1 MSNVINIMAVGVFP
15 TASIQKLSNIAEI
28 NITVESKFSLDV
40 VLPDVLLLEF
50 NTSYPSALQALLSIP
65 IESRPILIA
74 VLPSED
80 SQILRAAMHAGARD
94 YLIQPLDENSLLT
107 STHSFLQES
116 VTKQNKTTG
125 KITAVISAN
134 SSAESAFI
142 SGNLSQ
148 IMAAV
153 GQQKTT
159 IIDFDLQFSN
169 LPLMLDI
176 VLDRSLLQSLEVIE
190 TLDDIAVGAYLK
202 KHKSGLKVL
211 GSLSN
216 EIAIP
221 GEVSVEKARRL
232 VRINSH
238 AADHV
243 FINLPNLIDPLSS
256 QLMSDADTIIICVD
270 QSFSCLNYSKGLL
283 NVLLNELEVP
293 QQKIRLLINHY
304 QKNNNIRQK
313 DIEKTLSFKSSLAIP
328 ADNDHSYAAERYSL
342 LLDEMANQSTALRR
356 LVTLAESLHGNKFNE
371 GKSLFSRL
379 FTKIGSKSS

>member
-1 MSNVINIMAVGVFP
+1 MSRVINIMAVGVFS
-15 TASIQKLSNIAEI
+15 ASALQKLSSNADI
-28 NITVESKFSLDV
+28 NITVESKFSLDSA
-40 VLPDVLLLEF
+40 LPDVLLLEF
-50 NTSYPSALQALLSIP
+50 NTSYPSALQTLLSIP

-94 YLIQPLDENSLLT
+94 YLLQPLDEDSLL
-107 STHSFLQES
+107 STIHGFLQES
-116 VTKQNKTTG
+116 VTKQEKATG

-148 IMAAV
+148 IMAGV
-153 GQQKTT
+153 GKKKTT
-159 IIDFDLQFSN
+159 LIDFDLQFSN

-176 VLDRSLLQSLEVIE
+176 VLERSLLQSLEVIE
-190 TLDDIAVGAYLK
+190 TLDEIAIGAYLA

-238 AADHV
+238 ASDHV
-243 FINLPNLIDPLSS
+243 FINLPTLIDPLAS
-256 QLMSDADTIIICVD
+256 QLMGDADQIIICVD

-283 NVLLNELEVP
+283 NVLLNELDIP
-293 QQKIRLLINHY
+293 AQKIRLLINHY
-304 QKNNNIRQK
+304 QKNNQISQK
-313 DIEKTLSFKSSLAIP
+313 DIEKALSFKSSLVIP
-328 ADNDHSYAAERYSL
+328 ADTAHSYAAERYSL
-342 LLDEMANQSTALRR
+342 LLYETANQSTASRSLIA
-356 LVTLAESLHGNKFNE
+356 LAESLNGSKFNE
-371 GKSLFSRL
+371 GKGLFSRL
-379 FTKIGSKSS
+379 FTKTGSKSS